1 MNDRPT
7 YEQFLRDVSKH
18 KLTVAMDH
26 GVNRI
31 LKFNDGSFN
40 MAFQIVTFPGH
51 LVYTGDMGT
60 YTFQRIFDMFQFFR
74 RAEPS
79 DPDGK
84 YRINPQYWS
93 EKVLSQDRHH
103 AITNYDHDL
112 FVEAVKEDVRDYI
125 ESNPDCDPDRLTEE
139 VEDDLLRETFSNAQ
153 QAMEAVSRFE
163 YTVPSEVLTGGLSFQ
178 SRKKLWIFQ
187 DFYEH
192 RLESYSYHFI
202 WCCYALVWGI
212 AQYDAQKEASA
223 K

>member
-7 YEQFLRDVSKH
+7 YEQFLKDVSKH
-18 KLTVAMDH
+18 KLTIVMDE

-60 YTFQRIFDMFQFFR
+60 YTFERIEDMLQFFR
-74 RAEPS
+74 RDTS
-79 DPDGK
+79 DTDGR

-93 EKVLSQDRHH
+93 EKVLAQDRHH
-103 AITNYDHDL
+103 AITHYDHDL
-112 FVEAVKEDVRDYI
+112 FVEAIKEDVKDYI

-139 VEDDLLRETFSNAQ
+139 VEDDLLRDTFSNAQ
-153 QAMEAVSRFE
+153 QAIEAVNRFE
-163 YTVPSEVLTGGLSFQ
+163 YTVPCTIKAGSYTLP
-178 SRKKLWIFQ
+178 SRKRLWVFQ

-212 AQYDAQKEASA
+212 AQYDAMKGLAQSE
-223 K
+223 